1 MRRSVQTLSVFARR
15 WPPSG
20 RNRFAAGLRLL
31 GITGI
36 SHRPKRCARP
46 LRSVPGRCRAAG
58 PAHPRRPPPGPS
70 RGAAGLTCCCSTV
83 TRWSMGTACCTP
95 MQSLRSGWPV
105 SARPSS
111 AEAATA
117 SAWPTCWAARHQV
130 PDDSCLIGRP
140 IPMTLSNTPDRRQ
153 LLTCP
158 SRPMRANRPTLAT
171 RPDLPSRRLALQ
183 HGLAPAAAS
192 TLPLLPLRARA
203 QPASTKIVVGHAAV
217 VDFATIFIAREE
229 GYFSKRGLDVE
240 PKFIPLNC
248 TLPAAIQAAH
258 LPARRPAQ
266 HLPHRAARLGR
277 EEPGGDPGVSRG
289 HRRSGGLSGATQ
301 ESRQSA

>member
-83 TRWSMGTACCTP
+83 TRWPMGTACCTP

-140 IPMTLSNTPDRRQ
+140 IPMTLSNTPNRRQ

-171 RPDLPSRRLALQ
+171 RANRPDLPSRRLALQ

-203 QPASTKIVVGHAAV
+203 QRQHQN
-217 VDFATIFIAREE
+217 R
-229 GYFSKRGLDVE
+229 
-240 PKFIPLNC
+240 
-248 TLPAAIQAAH
+248 
-258 LPARRPAQ
+258 RRPHRRGGFRDDFHCQGRGVFQQTRPGRRAQ
-266 HLPHRAARLGR
+266 VHPVELHPPRR
-277 EEPGGDPGVSRG
+277 DPGCPPPCPTASP
-289 HRRSGGLSGATQ
+289 T
-301 ESRQSA
+301 